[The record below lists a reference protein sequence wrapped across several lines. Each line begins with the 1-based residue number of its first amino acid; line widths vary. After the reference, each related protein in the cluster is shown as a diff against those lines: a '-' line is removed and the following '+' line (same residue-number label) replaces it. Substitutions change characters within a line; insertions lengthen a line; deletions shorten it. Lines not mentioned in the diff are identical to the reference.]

1 MRSGVRR
8 LVPKVPTNP
17 SPWSTG
23 LLSAAA
29 VGLAAGVMSG
39 LLGVGG
45 GLVMVPAMVGLLGF
59 TQYQAH
65 GTSLAAVLPI
75 AAAAVAVFW
84 TAESLNLAGGLLLAL
99 GSIPGARLGATWM
112 RRLPARTLRFGFGAL
127 LLAVAVA
134 MLPR

>member
-1 MRSGVRR
+1 MRSGARR

-17 SPWSTG
+17 SPWSTS

-59 TQYQAH
+59 TQHQAH
-65 GTSLAAVLPI
+65 GTSLAAILPI
-75 AAAAVAVFW
+75 AAAAVVVFG
-84 TAESLNLAGGLLLAL
+84 TAGSVSVVGGLLLAL

-112 RRLPARTLRFGFGAL
+112 RRLPERTLRLGFGVFL
-127 LLAVAVA
+127 LVVAAA
-134 MLPR
+134 MFPR